1 MELEKKKLP
10 ERLLLGLLQTKED
23 WIVKSNQESGIGY
36 TDILIEIPAGKV
48 GCIIETK
55 YAENGSFDHACAAA
69 MRQIEVNDYISLLK
83 QHGMQEIH
91 TYGIACYK
99 KTCKIIHKKS
109 AG

>member
-55 YAENGSFDHACAAA
+55 YA
-69 MRQIEVNDYISLLK
+69 
-83 QHGMQEIH
+83 
-91 TYGIACYK
+91 
-99 KTCKIIHKKS
+99 
-109 AG
+109 